1 MRAWVEEKW
10 AKEAKESVTKWS
22 IVCRC
27 FLSTGYDETVS
38 PANSS
43 AFWFSITPALS
54 EYVHEHDVA
63 AQLIILPQ
71 PLHCRARDTNA
82 PSPNPVAPLSLYKH
96 TWAHWPPKK
105 PKHWRNALRFNTLSA
120 LAQRFINSLRCAY
133 QYSDIKFRGDGDDLH
148 CLSHALLALSVLM
161 APTAPS
167 I

>member
-1 MRAWVEEKW
+1 MRAWVETKW
-10 AKEAKESVTKWS
+10 AKEAKEGITKWL
-22 IVCRC
+22 IMCRC
-27 FLSTGYDETVS
+27 FLSTGYIS

-43 AFWFSITPALS
+43 AFCFFITPALS
-54 EYVHEHDVA
+54 EYVREHDVA

-82 PSPNPVAPLSLYKH
+82 PSPNPVAPVSLYKH

-105 PKHWRNALRFNTLSA
+105 PKQWQNALCFNTLSA

-133 QYSDIKFRGDGDDLH
+133 QHSDIKFRGDGDDLQ
-148 CLSHALLALSVLM
+148 CSHALLALSFLM
-161 APTAPS
+161 ALTVPS